1 MHLHSYGL
9 CVAAG
14 DSVES
19 PLSPPPPSTDSS
31 GSIRGRHH
39 RVRSITSKQDMVPQ
53 RPASARARILPV
65 VVMQHQTP
73 TGSGSPLNS
82 HLQPL
87 LSQSPSPP
95 HNSEPVTTDDMPAA
109 CIGDEKETETAGGST
124 VEMEEQ
130 DNNDDQKEIPFELVD
145 GELKGRVRKKIT
157 PLSVSQLVQPSS
169 LSTSPQ
175 KTLLAEHLHT
185 FSDSQAL
192 SSSDEYSR
200 EEPVDSRPRKGSEP
214 PPSLLALFERDMG
227 SSRRTQ
233 KQHSS
238 DDGAVHPKQHSFDC
252 NHLMAPQAHGSPKH
266 RRRVKSPAPSA
277 SKRDKEKAMT
287 RTPSHPHLHQTTSTP
302 HFPHILS
309 VQPLTKAH
317 SIQQLRTGSPCDS
330 EEAPIHRSYSVG
342 RDDMKLLKPDMG
354 GLITSKPDTSKPD
367 TAGLITSKESFHNS
381 RESNI
386 SSVGSLKVKSDVK
399 RASKEDLTT
408 REERV
413 ISQRQLS
420 VDSVPIRSPAKS
432 YQDMW
437 RRNSTQ
443 IGTRREEGS
452 GVKGNVRPRSMVET
466 SALRPHYPVEFNPT
480 PSALVA
486 QMFWTAVSLL
496 ESDFEAEFS
505 MALRLISKV
514 YVCIYTNVHAHNVM
528 C

>member
-1 MHLHSYGL
+1 
-9 CVAAG
+9 
-14 DSVES
+14 
-19 PLSPPPPSTDSS
+19 
-31 GSIRGRHH
+31 
-39 RVRSITSKQDMVPQ
+39 MVPQ
-53 RPASARARILPV
+53 RPASARARILSPLPV
-65 VVMQHQTP
+65 VVTQHQTP
-73 TGSGSPLNS
+73 TGPGSPLNS
-82 HLQPL
+82 HFQPI

-95 HNSEPVTTDDMPAA
+95 RHFEPVTTDDMATV
-109 CIGDEKETETAGGST
+109 CTGDGWETETAVVVAGGGT
-124 VEMEEQ
+124 VETEEQ
-130 DNNDDQKEIPFELVD
+130 GKDDDQKEISFELVD
-145 GELKGRVRKKIT
+145 GELKGRVRKKIA
-157 PLSVSQLVQPSS
+157 SQLVQPGS

-200 EEPVDSRPRKGSEP
+200 QEPADSRLRKGSEP

-238 DDGAVHPKQHSFDC
+238 EDGAVHPKQHSFDC
-252 NHLMAPQAHGSPKH
+252 SHLLAPQAHGSPKH
-266 RRRVKSPAPSA
+266 RRRVKSPVPST
-277 SKRDKEKAMT
+277 SKGDEEKVMT

-302 HFPHILS
+302 HFSHILS

-317 SIQQLRTGSPCDS
+317 SIQQLRTGSPCHS

-342 RDDMKLLKPDMG
+342 RDDMKLLKPDEA
-354 GLITSKPDTSKPD
+354 GLVTSKPD
-367 TAGLITSKESFHNS
+367 TAGLTTSKQLLHNS
-381 RESNI
+381 RDSNI

-399 RASKEDLTT
+399 RASKEDLTM

-413 ISQRQLS
+413 IGQRQLS

-432 YQDMW
+432 YQNMW

-443 IGTRREEGS
+443 IGTRREEDS
-452 GVKGNVRPRSMVET
+452 GVKGSVRPRSMVET
-466 SALRPHYPVEFNPT
+466 STLRPHYSVEFNPT

-505 MALRLISKV
+505 MALTLISKV
-514 YVCIYTNVHAHNVM
+514 HGHVHVM